1 MEKQCKRVVLSG
13 IEEIL
18 QSARCKSQLKSYCQ
32 QQPKQQKLC
41 CQRSYTSSHKSL
53 QQGVRLGLR
62 AICAYLLVPSFTI
75 MCLKNVHFSRILRND
90 VGFPY
95 TFKNCSVIP

>member
-41 CQRSYTSSHKSL
+41 CQRSYTSSHPVSAAGSVSWPQSHL
-53 QQGVRLGLR
+53 CVST
-62 AICAYLLVPSFTI
+62 CAFFHNHVSEECTF
-75 MCLKNVHFSRILRND
+75 
-90 VGFPY
+90 
-95 TFKNCSVIP
+95 FKNPQK